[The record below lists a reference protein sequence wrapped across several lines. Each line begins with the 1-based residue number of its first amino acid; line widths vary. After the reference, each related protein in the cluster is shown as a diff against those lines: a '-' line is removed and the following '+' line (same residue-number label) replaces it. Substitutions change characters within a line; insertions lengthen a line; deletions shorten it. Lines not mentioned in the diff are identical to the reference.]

1 MRLLLIIVGFLSSL
15 IIFMPKSNLYFKLQ
29 ELLQTKNIYI
39 NSDIKDSFV
48 LELKNGIVYINKMDV
63 IKFKDCKIL
72 PFILYNNLKC
82 DNINFLNNYKLNLN
96 TTYSILN
103 PTNIIVKGKSNFGVI
118 DGEINI
124 PKRSGKIYIRN
135 ITNSE
140 IKKFLKKDKKGY
152 YYYAKF

>member
-1 MRLLLIIVGFLSSL
+1 MFIQDDGYGCIYYKHDNFAIDSTQTWYKTGY
-15 IIFMPKSNLYFKLQ
+15 NLWYGDGKPEPLDDAIS
-29 ELLQTKNIYI
+29 T
-39 NSDIKDSFV
+39 
-48 LELKNGIVYINKMDV
+48 
-63 IKFKDCKIL
+63 
-72 PFILYNNLKC
+72 
-82 DNINFLNNYKLNLN
+82 
-96 TTYSILN
+96 ILN